1 MKRTELKRKT
11 PLKAKASGIAERKP
25 RQRKCDNPACDV
37 KFTPKIGQKVC
48 CWQCGLA
55 IADQPANQKKARMA
69 IEQRERREIKV
80 RKEQIKSRA
89 DYAKEAQAAI
99 NRYVR
104 LRDAHLG
111 CISCDKPASWQG
123 QWHCSHFRSVG
134 AAPHLRFNL
143 LNMHK
148 ACSVCNNHLSGN
160 IAGYRPRLIEKIGME
175 RVEWLESNHS
185 RAGHD
190 IEYLKRLKAIF
201 NKKAN
206 RLELRL
212 AGGLS
217 WTAM

>member
-1 MKRTELKRKT
+1 MATRK
-11 PLKAKASGIAERKP
+11 PLRAISSKPKKCAVRACRAPFVPSQTFQTWCSPECGLVIARAKQDKERKALA
-25 RQRKCDNPACDV
+25 QVERK
-37 KFTPKIGQKVC
+37 
-48 CWQCGLA
+48 
-55 IADQPANQKKARMA
+55 
-69 IEQRERREIKV
+69 EIKE
-80 RKEQIKSRA
+80 RKEKLKSRA
-89 DYAKEAQAAI
+89 DHAKEAQQAI

-104 LRDAHLG
+104 MRDAGLG
-111 CISCDKPASWQG
+111 CISCDKPASWRG

-148 ACSVCNNHLSGN
+148 ACSICNNHLSGN
-160 IAGYRPRLIEKIGME
+160 IAGYRPRLIEKIGLE

-212 AGGLS
+212 AGDQS
-217 WTAM
+217 